1 MSKMLFTLWS
11 TLGELLSCVCGL
23 QPYGYIGGAL
33 TLTSQSCYLTS
44 FLPRF
49 KPSSFFTTLSRSS
62 PTVHN
67 PPFTSVSAAF
77 PSAQRLRPAHTHFPS
92 ETYQVLHCPTAPG
105 ARCSRNC
112 SSSSAP
118 QQCFSFEIKHRSGT
132 GQANSGRHQEAAP
145 GTAWSHPRGPPARD
159 LPLLCSQG
167 PSRGL
172 WRARSTQPGL
182 QPAGRAGGAPRLYN
196 IRHPGPAAP
205 QHRSLFPSL
214 PRGDS
219 CGSQTSSSG
228 LVMALLM
235 SPTRSLEKKPGCCAK
250 TIQQQPKHWHVTNF

>member
-1 MSKMLFTLWS
+1 MLFTLWS

-44 FLPRF
+44 FLPHF

-118 QQCFSFEIKHRSGT
+118 QQCFSFEIKYRSGT

-167 PSRGL
+167 PKQRFVACQKHPVRATASGQSR
-172 WRARSTQPGL
+172 RSSKAL
-182 QPAGRAGGAPRLYN
+182 QRQAPR
-196 IRHPGPAAP
+196 
-205 QHRSLFPSL
+205 S
-214 PRGDS
+214 S
-219 CGSQTSSSG
+219 CPT
-228 LVMALLM
+228 ALLTFSIFAM
-235 SPTRSLEKKPGCCAK
+235 WRLLW
-250 TIQQQPKHWHVTNF
+250 QPNFIL